1 MDNNRS
7 QTALDSTSG
16 VTGPAQ
22 RPGIHKVHWAVVPS
36 LLISTGEVVVVAM
49 GTISAAAVIA
59 KLDSPSIP
67 SPNHRQPSK
76 DECDRQNVHNLFP
89 RKCLVGEFK
98 HLVMR
103 ESGKCNRLS
112 GSMIYV

>member
-89 RKCLVGEFK
+89 RKSFIDVL
-98 HLVMR
+98 
-103 ESGKCNRLS
+103 LS
-112 GSMIYV
+112 LKF